1 MIYKMGNISYST
13 NVRDLSVKSVV
24 ILMIDQ
30 AIVPTLTHIW
40 EELRVQHEKIMD
52 NGVAIDVFTA

>member
-1 MIYKMGNISYST
+1 MGNISYST
-13 NVRDLSVKSVV
+13 NVRDLSVKFVV

-52 NGVAIDVFTA
+52 NGVAMDVFTA